1 MGNGADVRVQYVY
14 NNGNNMNNANNA
26 YNMNQT
32 QNSYME
38 KVRKYFYIYTKKA

>member
-14 NNGNNMNNANNA
+14 NNGNNANNVN
-26 YNMNQT
+26 NMNQT

-38 KVRKYFYIYTKKA
+38 NVSKIFLYLY